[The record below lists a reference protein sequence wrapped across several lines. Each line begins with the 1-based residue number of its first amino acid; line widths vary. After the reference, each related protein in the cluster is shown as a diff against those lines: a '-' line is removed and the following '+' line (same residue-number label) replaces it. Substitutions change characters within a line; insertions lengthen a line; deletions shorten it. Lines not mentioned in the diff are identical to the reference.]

1 MVKEALIGQVMGM
14 VNVTPWREGKAT
26 FHIQTPP
33 KGEKGR
39 VQTMRQMKKAAQT
52 GLKKSPYVSIG
63 WGDNTPTLG
72 ALLDTGADW
81 SLLDVDQLSA
91 EEKGDLEMTVK
102 TGKGVSGESID
113 MIGETWRTVTL
124 GEVRVEQQRF
134 VVVKGMITPVILGA
148 DFWCRLPPM
157 TLDFVKGQLSFEGM
171 KEPIRLCES
180 QEMGASSL
188 KEDMSEP
195 SSIRTIEEICIPPHS
210 QILIK
215 GQTEELKVG
224 KNWLIEPVEDEDQF
238 VRAAYSVADIHDG
251 TVLVKMINVG
261 DEERVLAA
269 GDVIAKLVTE
279 RWSQEFE
286 AGRAFAQADTGTKR
300 DWSQLGCSQ
309 LPPGKREEVA
319 KILQRFSG
327 VFYEEGELPL
337 VKIGVEHTIRLN
349 KDVAPVARR
358 PRRLS
363 AELEKEV
370 RAEIDDLK
378 RMGVIK
384 ESNSP
389 WAAPIVCARRANG
402 KLRLAIDYRAVNALS
417 SPATLHPIPLIEDL
431 IDRLAEAEYFSVL
444 DAKAGYHQMPLK
456 KEDCEV
462 TAFVTPWGQYE
473 WSGRTPFGLSGA
485 GYSFQRMMCAILG
498 ECNFTEA
505 LCYLDDILVWGRTWE
520 EHQERLIRVLT
531 KVQAA
536 GLGLSFEKCRFG
548 LKEVEYLGCVVK
560 HGMITMSEQRVADL
574 RKIATPSTIRELRQ
588 ALGAIMYVQ
597 RWLPGLAEVAR
608 PLYKG
613 LDNKPRAKLK
623 WNEDMD
629 VAFKKIKELIGNA
642 VALRLPDLKR
652 PFFLVTDCSNEGAG
666 AMLAQAD
673 PDEDGALCPIA
684 FYHHSL
690 TDPETRYGTTDK
702 EMLAVVLAVKRF
714 KVYLT
719 QEFNLITDHRAL
731 KSLQTMAMEDMN
743 DRRSRWLLFLQ
754 QFQIKPIHKAGK
766 SSVMSMADYLSRVR
780 SDGSHPNTAEIRMTQ
795 ERIESAVVEFPKL
808 LEAQMQDK
816 TVSGVRN
823 VLRTGTVSGGAAG
836 INGNWRDEIPTP
848 EGKTMMEKQDRLFI
862 DPKDGLLKLRY
873 NGGRKTVQKPFGVRE
888 SNRVVVP
895 LSWRKQIL
903 RLVHDGPLAG
913 HMGVDRTWSRLRDWF
928 WWPLIKQDLQT
939 YIQGCE
945 ACAINKHSN
954 KKIKAPM
961 QETTIPEAVCEK
973 IQIDFAGPFPR
984 AESHDYRYFLQIQ
997 DVLSRFVMFI
1007 PCEDCTANTAAKA
1020 VYERW
1025 VCIFLLPDVIVSDHG
1040 THFASEVFTVM
1051 CTMAGIEQRMGAP
1064 GHACSQ
1070 GQVER
1075 QNQLLNQ
1082 AKCLANNSVELW
1094 PEAIVRV
1101 QASHN
1106 SSVSLATGFKPIQ
1119 LMVGQ
1124 QPRCPEQAV
1133 TRERVER
1140 LDSTI
1145 RPGDNAT
1152 TRAWKLV
1159 VAKEKLLDRAVTAAR
1174 QQIQSSQS
1182 KRVEKN
1188 AQEETEQYELG
1199 DLVRR
1204 KLSDSE
1210 RAGIGGKKV
1219 APRYSGA
1226 YKVTK
1231 KIGQG
1236 WTYQLTPEPGTEG
1249 RPKKRHFNDLKP
1261 AHAMNTTSEEQLQES
1276 MQFSSDDGGG
1286 EMSDDP
1292 QSQDEDQAD
1301 EVEVVEVPTISSE
1314 EPPSEGRVRD
1324 DDSELEDSAESTD
1337 DDLDDPN
1344 GNELYVPPS
1353 LRNTRWSGRDKK
1365 KFKRMQVDGRKKR
1378 YSAT

>member
-1 MVKEALIGQVMGM
+1 M
-14 VNVTPWREGKAT
+14 TPWREGKAT
-26 FHIQTPP
+26 FRIQTPP
-33 KGEKGR
+33 RGEKGR
-39 VQTMRQMKKAAQT
+39 IRTMRQMKEAALT
-52 GLKKSPYVSIG
+52 GLKRSPYVSVG
-63 WGDNTPTLG
+63 WGDSDKPSLG

-81 SLLDVDQLSA
+81 SLLDVRQLSVT
-91 EEKGDLEMTVK
+91 ERDELEMTEK
-102 TGKGVSGESID
+102 TGQGVSGESVD
-113 MIGETWRTVTL
+113 VIGVTWRTVTL
-124 GEVRVEQQRF
+124 GEIRVEQQRF
-134 VVVKGMITPVILGA
+134 VVVRGMITPVILGA
-148 DFWCRLPPM
+148 DFWCRIPPI
-157 TLDFVKGQLSFEGM
+157 TLDFVNGKLSIEGM
-171 KEPIRLCES
+171 TEPVGLYDSGEARVSSVQESVNHESRPIRT
-180 QEMGASSL
+180 G
-188 KEDMSEP
+188 
-195 SSIRTIEEICIPPHS
+195 EEVHIPPHS

-215 GQTEELKVG
+215 GEPEGLKEER
-224 KNWLIEPVEDEDQF
+224 NCLIEPLEAEDPF
-238 VRAAYSVADIHDG
+238 VRAAYSVDDIQGG
-251 TVLVKMINVG
+251 TVWVKLINLG
-261 DEERVLAA
+261 TEERILEA
-269 GDVIAKLVTE
+269 GETIATLVTE
-279 RWSQEFE
+279 KWKQEFE
-286 AGRAFAQADTGTKR
+286 AGRIFAQAETNTKR
-300 DWSQLGCSQ
+300 DWSQLCCSQ
-309 LPPGKREEVA
+309 LPPDKRDELSQ
-319 KILQRFSG
+319 ILQRFSK

-337 VKIGVEHTIRLN
+337 VKIGVEHTVRLN

-363 AELEKEV
+363 AELEQEV
-370 RAEIDDLK
+370 RTEIEDLK

-402 KLRLAIDYRAVNALS
+402 KLRLAIDYRAVNSHS

-456 KEDCEV
+456 DDDCEI
-462 TAFVTPWGQYE
+462 TAFVTPWAQYE
-473 WSGRTPFGLSGA
+473 WNRRTPFGLSGA

-498 ECNFTEA
+498 ECNFIEA

-520 EHQERLIRVLT
+520 EHRERLIRVLT
-531 KVQAA
+531 KVETA

-548 LKEVEYLGCVVK
+548 LKEVEYLGCVVRN
-560 HGMITMSEQRVADL
+560 GMITMSEQRVADL
-574 RKIATPSTIRELRQ
+574 RSIATPSTIRELRQ

-623 WNEDMD
+623 WTKDMED
-629 VAFKKIKELIGNA
+629 AFRNIKQLIGDA

-673 PDEDGALCPIA
+673 PEEEGALCPVA

-690 TDPETRYGTTDK
+690 TEPETRYGTTDK

-714 KVYLT
+714 RVYLAK
-719 QEFNLITDHRAL
+719 EFNLITDHRAL
-731 KSLQTMAMEDMN
+731 KSLQTMSMEDMN

-780 SDGSHPNTAEIRMTQ
+780 SDGSHPNTAEIRVTR

-808 LEAQMQDK
+808 LEAQLQDQ

-823 VLRTGTVSGGAAG
+823 VLRTGTVSGGTDG
-836 INGNWRDEIPTP
+836 VNGNWRDEIPTE
-848 EGKTMMEKQDRLFI
+848 EGKKMMEKQSRLFI
-862 DPKDGLLKLRY
+862 DPADGLLKLRY
-873 NGGRKTVQKPFGVRE
+873 NGGRRTGQKPFGVRE

-895 LSWRKQIL
+895 LCWRKQIL

-928 WWPLIKQDLQT
+928 WWPQIKEDLQT
-939 YIQGCE
+939 YIKGCE
-945 ACAINKHSN
+945 ACAVNKHSN
-954 KKIKAPM
+954 LKIKAPM
-961 QETTIPEAVCEK
+961 QETSIPEAVCEK

-984 AESHDYRYFLQIQ
+984 AESHDFRYFLQIQ
-997 DVLSRFVMFI
+997 DVLSRFVIFI
-1007 PCEDCTANTAAKA
+1007 PCEDCTAETAAKA

-1025 VCIFLLPDVIVSDHG
+1025 VCVFLLPDVIVSDHG
-1040 THFASEVFTVM
+1040 SHFAGEVFRTM

-1094 PEAIVRV
+1094 PEAIIRI

-1106 SSVSLATGFKPIQ
+1106 SSISSATGFKPVQ

-1124 QPRCPEQAV
+1124 QPRCPEQTV
-1133 TRERVER
+1133 TSERGQR
-1140 LDSTI
+1140 LDTTI
-1145 RPGDNAT
+1145 RPGDDAA
-1152 TRAWKLV
+1152 TRARKLV
-1159 VAKEKLLDRAVTAAR
+1159 IAKEEVLGRAVKSAR
-1174 QQIQSSQS
+1174 QQIQANQK
-1182 KRVEKN
+1182 KRVDN
-1188 AQEETEQYELG
+1188 NSQEEAEQYELG
-1199 DLVRR
+1199 DRVRR

-1236 WTYQLTPEPGTEG
+1236 WTYELTPEPGTDG

-1261 AHAMNTTSEEQLQES
+1261 AHTMNHTSVERLHDSIGDDMGSQ
-1276 MQFSSDDGGG
+1276 MSD
-1286 EMSDDP
+1286 DDP
-1292 QSQDEDQAD
+1292 QSEEEDQPD
-1301 EVEVVEVPTISSE
+1301 EVEIVQIPEMNDDPG
-1314 EPPSEGRVRD
+1314 PSERRVRD
-1324 DDSELEDSAESTD
+1324 EGSEVDDDDAENANE
-1337 DDLDDPN
+1337 DLDDSA
-1344 GNELYVPPS
+1344 GYGAYVPPS
-1353 LRNTRWSGRDKK
+1353 LREVRWSSRERKQ
-1365 KFKRMQVDGRKKR
+1365 FTRMQVDGRKKR